1 MHSCGIR
8 LWSEH
13 HCTSFLLQVAA
24 TLLHL
29 SHRGLT
35 KANVL
40 QNCSCSLQHR
50 QGQSGAGWGTEGSS
64 EGGLE
69 KAEKEQ
75 SKESEDRKEISSDYR
90 SCGMEVGPDP
100 GSQQCHLMTET
111 SSLLSCRTRHSIRSV
126 PTSLLSVWVS
136 WLSPNHSA
144 LWGCVHVHVEA
155 MRRQQC
161 CSACRKCNV
170 LQDQVGSFPL
180 SAPGSSVKL
189 PWKTSACC
197 GGLQDL
203 PVQLAPGCGW
213 VSACVPRSMLGYN
226 VYCYVR
232 YFNSYLRCLLWRQAI
247 SAACLNVVRLASGN
261 QKAKQKGTVIC
272 QGWKENRSLTWGTE
286 IKTELTAPS
295 SGSITS
301 QGGSKMQSFNLTNV
315 PLLENLVPKGSFEVM
330 LIAPL
335 VLV

>member
-1 MHSCGIR
+1 MSCRIV
-8 LWSEH
+8 LV
-13 HCTSFLLQVAA
+13 HCSTDRGRVERGGGQRRVLKEVWKKQKKNRARKVKIEKRFHLTAGQVEWRWGQTQAPSSA
-24 TLLHL
+24 T
-29 SHRGLT
+29 
-35 KANVL
+35 
-40 QNCSCSLQHR
+40 
-50 QGQSGAGWGTEGSS
+50 
-64 EGGLE
+64 
-69 KAEKEQ
+69 
-75 SKESEDRKEISSDYR
+75 
-90 SCGMEVGPDP
+90 
-100 GSQQCHLMTET
+100 
-111 SSLLSCRTRHSIRSV
+111 SLLSCRTRHSIRSV

-180 SAPGSSVKL
+180 RARGSSVKL
-189 PWKTSACC
+189 PGKTSACC

-213 VSACVPRSMLGYN
+213 VSACVPWSMLGYN
-226 VYCYVR
+226 VFCYVR
-232 YFNSYLRCLLWRQAI
+232 YFNSYLLCLLWRQAI